1 MFIKDIDTVLK
12 IWFAPPNY
20 DSSSLVIEITVFSV
34 VNSYALLD
42 CYVEKFI
49 PFIFDALA
57 FQRNMN
63 CLSYEVSK
71 ALPCG
76 RLIVHKNKM
85 LYHKPG
91 NFFPLFIF
99 SSYFWGN
106 P

>member
-1 MFIKDIDTVLK
+1 M
-12 IWFAPPNY
+12 
-20 DSSSLVIEITVFSV
+20 FSV

-49 PFIFDALA
+49 PFIFDALT

-76 RLIVHKNKM
+76 RQIVHKNKM

-91 NFFPLFIF
+91 DYFSFIHIQLLFLGKILTP
-99 SSYFWGN
+99 SEVNGN
-106 P
+106 VAIDFVRAGI